1 MTTLRIEHPVP
12 SFEGWKRAFESDP
25 LHRQAS
31 GVRRYRV
38 LRPADDPKFVTV
50 DLDFES
56 MGEAE
61 AFRTALQGLWRNVEG
76 TVMLS
81 PRAQI
86 LEVVESREY

>member
-1 MTTLRIEHPVP
+1 MVTLRIEHPVP

-50 DLDFES
+50 DLDFDS

-61 AFRTALQGLWRNVEG
+61 AFRTALHGLWRSVEG

-86 LEVVESREY
+86 LEVVEGREY